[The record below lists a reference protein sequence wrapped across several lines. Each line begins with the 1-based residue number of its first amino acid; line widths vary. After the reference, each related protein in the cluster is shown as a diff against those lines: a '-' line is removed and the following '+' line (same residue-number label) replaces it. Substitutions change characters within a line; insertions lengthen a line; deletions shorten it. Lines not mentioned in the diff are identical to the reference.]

1 MPADPIL
8 ITDSELQGNLKQVY
22 TDIRQSLFP
31 ISTVLLAQ
39 IKKAGPGG
47 MRSVKW
53 GGKDVFF
60 DVVANPPVNW
70 GASDAG
76 YLPQSSQ
83 VTEVQGQVRVKR
95 FYVTREFDNLAI
107 VGTQS
112 KQSAFMSLKAKI
124 TEEIDGAM
132 QLGMQEH
139 IHGNAKGIRAI
150 CNATGTTTSG
160 VFTSPYGVA
169 NSGQGG
175 LWLYPGMYVEVLN
188 SAGSGSKGKTTITA
202 VSNSGDNVTLTFSP
216 ALTSAPVSTD
226 IVVAATGSD
235 NAFDQY
241 SNGLINITNRGGAYD
256 ALHGISPSGAVGSN
270 PAVPRWNALNYTAGT
285 DTDDATQPSEMDVWK
300 LAAAVGARSGKRAL
314 STPDEF
320 LTITTYG
327 VQQKLIE
334 SFLAQRRFNVTGG
347 EELTLNGGYK
357 ALKLHNM
364 PVVADEY
371 CPAGTFYMIHKP
383 SLAWV
388 DAADW
393 SPVQYEN
400 SGAVRFID
408 GRDAFQTSFKVYF
421 NLMTFQRNAH
431 GAITGYTDTA
441 RFTPVV

>member
-1 MPADPIL
+1 MPADPIM
-8 ITDSELQGNLKQVY
+8 ITDTELQGNLKNVY
-22 TDIRQSLFP
+22 SDIRQNLFP
-31 ISTVLLAQ
+31 ISTVLFAQ

-47 MRSVKW
+47 MRSLKW
-53 GGKDVFF
+53 GGRDVFF

-76 YLPQSSQ
+76 SLPQSSQ

-139 IHGNAKGIRAI
+139 VHGNAKGIRAI
-150 CNATGTTTSG
+150 VTATGTTSSCSAS
-160 VFTSPYGVA
+160 SPYGVA

-188 SAGSGSKGKTTITA
+188 SSGAGSKGKTFITA
-202 VSNSGDNVTLTFSP
+202 VVNTGDSVALTLSP
-216 ALTSAPVSTD
+216 ALSSAPVLND
-226 IVVAATGSD
+226 IIVAATASD
-235 NAFDQY
+235 NAYDQY
-241 SNGLINITNRGGAYD
+241 ANGLINITNRGGLYGS
-256 ALHGISPSGAVGSN
+256 LHGIDA
-270 PAVPRWNALNYTAGT
+270 ATTPRWNATRFLAGT
-285 DTDDATQPSEMDVWK
+285 DTDSATDPNEMDVWK
-300 LAAAVGARSGKRAL
+300 LAAKVGAVSGKRAL
-314 STPDEF
+314 SNPEEF
-320 LTITTYG
+320 LSVTTYG
-327 VQQKLIE
+327 LQQKFIE

-347 EELTLNGGYK
+347 EELELNGGYK

-371 CPAGTFYMIHKP
+371 CPAGTFYLIHKP

-431 GAITGYTDTA
+431 GSITGYTDTA
-441 RFTPVV
+441 RYTPVV

>member
-1 MPADPIL
+1 MADPIM
-8 ITDSELQGNLKQVY
+8 ISDSELQGNLKNVY
-22 TDIRQSLFP
+22 SDIRQNLFP
-31 ISTVLLAQ
+31 ISTVLFAQ

-47 MRSVKW
+47 LRSLKW
-53 GGKDVFF
+53 GGKNVYF
-60 DVVANPPVNW
+60 DVVATPPVNW

-76 YLPQSSQ
+76 YLPNSSQ
-83 VTEVQGQVRVKR
+83 VTEVQGNVGIKR

-139 IHGNAKGIRAI
+139 VHGNAKGIRAI
-150 CNATGTTTSG
+150 STGTGTTTTG
-160 VFTSPYGVA
+160 TFTSPYGVA
-169 NSGQGG
+169 GAGQGG
-175 LWLYPGMYVEVLN
+175 LWLYEGMYVEVLN
-188 SAGSGSKGKTTITA
+188 SSGAGSKGKTVVTA
-202 VSNSGDNVTLTFSP
+202 VSNSGDTVTLTFSP
-216 ALTSAPVSTD
+216 ALSSAPVLND
-226 IVVAATGSD
+226 IIVAATAND
-235 NAFDQY
+235 NAYDQY
-241 SNGLINITNRGGAYD
+241 ANGLINITNRGGAYNS
-256 ALHGISPSGAVGSN
+256 LHGIDAGTYG
-270 PAVPRWNALNYTAGT
+270 RWNATRFVAGT
-285 DTDDATQPSEMDVWK
+285 DTDDATAPNEMDIWK
-300 LAAAVGARSGKRAL
+300 LAAKVGAVSGKRPLAN
-314 STPDEF
+314 PDEF

-327 VQQKLIE
+327 LQQKFIE
-334 SFLAQRRFNVTGG
+334 SFLAQRRFNVTAG
-347 EELTLNGGYK
+347 EELELNGGYK

-431 GAITGYTDTA
+431 GSITGYTDTA
-441 RFTPVV
+441 RYTPVV

>member
-1 MPADPIL
+1 MANPIL
-8 ITDSELQGNLKQVY
+8 ITDTELQGNLKNVY
-22 TDIRQSLFP
+22 ADIRQQLFP

-47 MRSVKW
+47 LRSLKW
-53 GGKDVFF
+53 GGRNVYF
-60 DVVANPPVNW
+60 DVVVNPPVNW

-76 YLPQSSQ
+76 YLPNSSET
-83 VTEVQGQVRVKR
+83 TEVQGNVGIRR

-112 KQSAFMSLKAKI
+112 KQAAFTSLKAKI

-139 IHGNAKGIRAI
+139 VHGNGLGIRAI
-150 CNATGTTTSG
+150 VASYSAGPPAQI
-160 VFTSPYGVA
+160 VARSPYGVA
-169 NSGQGG
+169 NAGQGG
-175 LWLYPGMYVEVLN
+175 LWLYPGMLIAVRDTTGATLRGR
-188 SAGSGSKGKTTITA
+188 ATITA
-202 VSNSGDNVTLTFSP
+202 VSNSGDDVTLT
-216 ALTSAPVSTD
+216 LSAAISGTTGTD
-226 IVVAATGSD
+226 IIVAATAND
-235 NAFDQY
+235 DAYNQY
-241 SNGLINITNRGGAYD
+241 ANGLINITNRGNAYNT
-256 ALHGISPSGAVGSN
+256 LHGINAGTAGQE
-270 PAVPRWNALNYTAGT
+270 RWNAVRFTAGT
-285 DTDDATQPSEMDVWK
+285 DTDDATAPNEMDAWK
-300 LAAAVGARSGKRAL
+300 LGATIGARSGKRPL
-314 STPDEF
+314 SSPDEF
-320 LTITTYG
+320 LCISTYG

-347 EELTLNGGYK
+347 EELELNGGYK
-357 ALKLHNM
+357 ALKLHGM

-371 CPAGTFYMIHKP
+371 NPAGTFYMVHKP

-431 GAITGYTDTA
+431 GSIVGYTDTQ
-441 RFTPVV
+441 RYTPVV

>member
-1 MPADPIL
+1 MANPIL
-8 ITDSELQGNLKQVY
+8 ITDTELQGNLKNVY
-22 TDIRQSLFP
+22 ADIRQQLFP

-47 MRSVKW
+47 LRSLKW
-53 GGKDVFF
+53 GGKNIYF
-60 DVVANPPVNW
+60 DVVVNPPVNW
-70 GASDAG
+70 GASDLG
-76 YLPQSSQ
+76 YLPNSSEQ
-83 VTEVQGQVRVKR
+83 TEVQGEVGIRR

-107 VGTQS
+107 MGTQS
-112 KQSAFMSLKAKI
+112 KQAAFVSLKSKI

-139 IHGNAKGIRAI
+139 VHGNGLGVRAI
-150 CNATGTTTSG
+150 VSSYTAGPPTTI
-160 VFTSPYGVA
+160 VATSPYGVA

-175 LWLYPGMYVEVLN
+175 LWLYPGMYIAVLD
-188 SAGSGSKGKTTITA
+188 ATGATVRGRATVTA
-202 VSNSGDNVTLTFSP
+202 VTNSGDNVTLT
-216 ALTSAPVSTD
+216 LSAQIAGTTGTD
-226 IVVAATGSD
+226 LIVAATAND
-235 NAFDQY
+235 TAYNQY
-241 SNGLINITNRGGAYD
+241 ANGLMNITNRGGAFNT
-256 ALHGISPSGAVGSN
+256 LHGINAGTAGRE
-270 PAVPRWNALNYTAGT
+270 RWNAVRFVAGT
-285 DTDDATQPSEMDVWK
+285 DTDDATTPNEMDAWR
-300 LAAAVGARSGKRAL
+300 LGATIGARSGKRPL
-314 STPDEF
+314 SSPDEF
-320 LTITTYG
+320 LCITTYG

-347 EELTLNGGYK
+347 EELELNGGYK

-371 CPAGTFYMIHKP
+371 TPAGTFYMIHKP

-431 GAITGYTDTA
+431 GSITGYTDTS